1 MSKAYKTD
9 EITGISKPELCQLTG
24 ECVKRLRMNRV
35 AIVAIAALMLLCGCL
50 PETTRRAIASQLEQ
64 YPESRV
70 QDIYKSF
77 CQDNLGP
84 GHLIPNSEVA
94 RSYLMSELES
104 YQADLDSARYD
115 KPTLRYVPV
124 GDKGNF
130 VRVDLSVV
138 LDGLVDAETL
148 LDAFVRSANEGK
160 VVTEEEWKAKWAS
173 VAAVLRKD
181 FPAIPDA
188 GRDLAAIDS
197 LMAAGHFILHH
208 SPEFEEAY
216 HPHYRI
222 VARDIFE
229 LELKAP
235 AGL

>member
-1 MSKAYKTD
+1 MEQSRIVKMLRNY
-9 EITGISKPELCQLTG
+9 
-24 ECVKRLRMNRV
+24 CVAFV
-35 AIVAIAALMLLCGCL
+35 ALMLLCGCR
-50 PETTRRAIASQLEQ
+50 PDATRSAIASQLEQ
-64 YPESRV
+64 YPQSRV

-84 GHLIPNSEVA
+84 GHLIPYREAA
-94 RSYLMSELES
+94 RSYFMSELES

-115 KPTLRYVPV
+115 KPALRYVPV
-124 GDKGNF
+124 GDEGNF
-130 VRVDLSVV
+130 VRVDLSAV

-181 FPAIPDA
+181 FTYIPDA

-197 LMAAGHFILHH
+197 LMAAGHLILHH
-208 SPEFEEAY
+208 SHEFEEAY

-222 VARDIFE
+222 ISRDIFE
-229 LELKAP
+229 KELKAQ